1 MGKLSI
7 FIDTT
12 RVLWY
17 DHSRFELY
25 MTVLSYKHIKLNR
38 REIMKKPGLIIA
50 VIAILAVAGCA
61 SSGGGDAP
69 ADIGN
74 EWTLDFVRIADASW
88 SDGDMRSMNPPA
100 EVAAAVDNPNGGK
113 DFTITMFNQR
123 IIFGLSRAQIAKVRA
138 ATTVD
143 VIIDGESSGSNN
155 FRYHIGDPDTG
166 ENWNAT
172 ASFEPAP
179 FSSILTQ
186 TLTIDK
192 SRPERVRALMIQVRG
207 GNTGDP
213 FTQET
218 VTIRSIKFIC
228 K

>member
-1 MGKLSI
+1 MKKLS
-7 FIDTT
+7 
-12 RVLWY
+12 
-17 DHSRFELY
+17 
-25 MTVLSYKHIKLNR
+25 
-38 REIMKKPGLIIA
+38 LIIA

-61 SSGGGDAP
+61 SSGGNSEPAAP
-69 ADIGN
+69 DIGN
-74 EWTLDFVRIADASW
+74 EWTLDFQRIVEASW
-88 SDGDMRSMNPPA
+88 SDGDMRSANPPV

-113 DFTITMFNQR
+113 DFTFTMYNQR
-123 IIFGLSRAQIAKVRA
+123 IIFGLSPAQIRKVREA
-138 ATTVD
+138 STVD
-143 VIIDGESSGSNN
+143 VIIDGESPSSNIFRN
-155 FRYHIGDPDTG
+155 NYRYHIGDPDTG

-172 ASFEPAP
+172 ASFDPAP

-213 FTQET
+213 FNQET
-218 VTIRSIKFIC
+218 ITIRSIKFIC